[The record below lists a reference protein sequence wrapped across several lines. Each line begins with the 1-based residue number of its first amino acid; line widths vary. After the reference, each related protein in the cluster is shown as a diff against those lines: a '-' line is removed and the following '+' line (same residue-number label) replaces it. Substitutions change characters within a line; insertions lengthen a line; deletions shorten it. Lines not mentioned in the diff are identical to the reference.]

1 MKRDEL
7 EEKAEQALVFL
18 HGQAKSHGKIRAQSD
33 YLDAHVKT
41 VLARCK
47 GKHPGVSASA
57 AESLALAD
65 PEYLAA
71 LEARRQANEE
81 WYTAQFLREA
91 AQAHISAFQTAS
103 ANERA
108 YAG

>member
-7 EEKAEQALVFL
+7 EVKAEQALLFL
-18 HGQAKSHGKIRAQSD
+18 HGNAKSHGKIRATSD
-33 YLDAHVKT
+33 YLDAYVKT
-41 VLARCK
+41 VLAKCK
-47 GKHPGVSASA
+47 GKWPGMSASA
-57 AESLALAD
+57 AETSALAD

-71 LEARRQANEE
+71 LEQRRQANEE
-81 WYTAQFLREA
+81 WYTAQFMREA